1 MFSQISIF
9 NILFLKYFLAALR
22 AMLNSDF
29 EGLSPCLTP
38 VRTPKL
44 DYSTRF
50 QLTLLLRL
58 RALS

>member
-1 MFSQISIF
+1 MLSRILIF
-9 NILFLKYFLAALR
+9 NILFLKYFLAAFR
-22 AMLNSDF
+22 AMLNSGC
-29 EGLSPCLTP
+29 EGLSPCSTP
-38 VRTPKL
+38 VRTSKL